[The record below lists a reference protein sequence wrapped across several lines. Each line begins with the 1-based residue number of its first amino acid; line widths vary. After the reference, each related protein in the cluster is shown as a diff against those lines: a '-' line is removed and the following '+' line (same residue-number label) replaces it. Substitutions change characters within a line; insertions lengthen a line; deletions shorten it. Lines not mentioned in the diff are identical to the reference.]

1 MMGCGM
7 KKTAAGQ
14 HKLSFCIERRFLC
27 WVLAAFPAFF
37 F

>member
-14 HKLSFCIERRFLC
+14 HKLSFCIEWRFLC
-27 WVLAAFPAFF
+27 WVLAAFLAFF